1 MLTAVVLAAGEANRM
16 GELKQLLEWKED
28 STILTATVDNLLQAE
43 IVDEEILIVLGSQKE
58 RVKTYLAEEYAAE
71 ISAGSIRILENQNY
85 KNGMMSS
92 VKTALRNLNRK
103 NKYLLFTLADKPF
116 IGPEIY
122 QEFYQKFLEIKLPI
136 LLPIYKGRKGHPVF
150 IKNEL
155 KAEALKLSGK
165 GGLRN
170 LLQIMPDQVYRY
182 QSNQREITVDIDY
195 KEVYQKFKQNN
206 FELIEEEA

>member
-1 MLTAVVLAAGEANRM
+1 M
-16 GELKQLLEWKED
+16 GELKQLLEWKD
-28 STILTATVDNLLQAE
+28 KSTILSTVVDNLLRAE

-58 RVKTYLAEEYAAE
+58 RVKTYLFEKYAAE
-71 ISAGSIRILENQNY
+71 ITAGKIRILENPDY
-85 KNGMMSS
+85 KKGMMTS
-92 VKTALRNLNRK
+92 VKTALRNLK
-103 NKYLLFTLADKPF
+103 PENKQLLFTLADKPF

-122 QEFYQKFLEIKLPI
+122 QEFYRKFLEIKLPI
-136 LLPIYKGRKGHPVF
+136 LLPIYQGKKGHPVF

-155 KAEALKLSGK
+155 KAEALKLSGR

-170 LLQIMPDQVYRY
+170 LLAIMPDKIYRY

-206 FELIEEEA
+206 FKLIEGGPNEIKL